1 MLSGETSRAQWKP
14 KPRRK
19 RKTISVSEGLLEM
32 MGLEVMAE
40 SVRAGEN
47 NNRQSCRVVVM
58 LLCYIV
64 CCSFVDAAMRF

>member
-1 MLSGETSRAQWKP
+1 M
-14 KPRRK
+14 
-19 RKTISVSEGLLEM
+19 SEGLLEM